1 MSEKNQSVA
10 PATFETL
17 IYPSDLNP
25 NNFYPEA
32 MCFTIRKR
40 IGLTLD
46 EVTGEI
52 GEQYKKGSDQ
62 VAAHSEIISQHDKS
76 VTSINDLNPLDKEV
90 QIMAAND
97 VKDKALKGLQ
107 DGGSFVAEIAVK
119 RIGKVV
125 SNLGD
130 KLSAKRKNT
139 TTSEIGNIYLNMP
152 QSISNTD
159 SISWNATPL
168 GAIGAMTK
176 GALGGGGGSDAAV
189 GAAVGNA
196 GNIAGAGL
204 GGMLSGLV
212 SKLGIPGGVG
222 VGMLAGAMGGGAV
235 QTGLSAT
242 LGMSSNPYEEMMF
255 SGITFRSFSFDFIFR
270 PENSAEINEVSNI
283 IKMFRK
289 YSRPSFA
296 KSMGGNSTMNY
307 PMEFQ
312 IEFLTADSGTDS
324 PSKTGTVYKTN
335 HHIPKIKICVCE
347 SITTNYTPNSVWA
360 AYKAGAPVAI
370 SLSLSFKEKE
380 LVMDTDIEDGF

>member
-1 MSEKNQSVA
+1 MPEKNQSIA
-10 PATFETL
+10 PENFKTL
-17 IYPSDLNP
+17 TYPSGLNP

-40 IGLTLD
+40 IGLSLKEVSD
-46 EVTGEI
+46 EVNARMIDTEKQI
-52 GEQYKKGSDQ
+52 TQID
-62 VAAHSEIISQHDKS
+62 AAVVQHKA
-76 VTSINDLNPLDKEV
+76 SI
-90 QIMAAND
+90 AANMD
-97 VKDKALKGLQ
+97 ENEADKVKAAALENIGTNTVEVLGRQLVKSGQNLRRTRDAKIQ
-107 DGGSFVAEIAVK
+107 GSKTGALD
-119 RIGKVV
+119 IGH
-125 SNLGD
+125 
-130 KLSAKRKNT
+130 
-139 TTSEIGNIYLNMP
+139 IYLNMP

-168 GAIGAMTK
+168 GAIGSMTK
-176 GALGGGGGSDAAV
+176 SAIEGGGGGSEVA

-204 GGMLSGLV
+204 GGMLAGLV
-212 SKLGIPGGVG
+212 KKLKIPGGVG
-222 VGMLAGAMGGGAV
+222 VGMLAGALGGGAV
-235 QTGLSAT
+235 QSGLSAT

-270 PENSAEINEVSNI
+270 PENSTEIKEVSNI

-289 YSRPSFA
+289 YSRPSFVGG
-296 KSMGGNSTMNY
+296 KLGNSTMNY

-335 HHIPKIKICVCE
+335 NHLPKIKLCVCE
-347 SITTNYTPNSVWA
+347 GITTNYTPNSVWA

-370 SLSLSFKEKE
+370 SLSLTFKEKE